1 MVEHYQELLKQFL
14 QGKTLVLLFLYC
26 APSGAQF
33 LTGESPK
40 SALVVKIIIYLLP
53 DYKN

>member
-1 MVEHYQELLKQFL
+1 MVEHHQELLKQFL
-14 QGKTLVLLFLYC
+14 QSKTLVLLFLYC

-33 LTGESPK
+33 LTGESHEI
-40 SALVVKIIIYLLP
+40 ALVVKIIIYRLP